1 MLPAARVLF
10 RLVLVVVTVSV
21 SGCVEGDEDGCSE
34 ANDVAQ
40 QFLDEADDDGLAPE
54 SVCQDPERPEKY
66 DALCE
71 RHAEL
76 MAECDD

>member
-10 RLVLVVVTVSV
+10 RLALLTVSV
-21 SGCVEGDEDGCSE
+21 SGCVEGDEEGCSE

-40 QFLDEADDDGLAPE
+40 QILDEAENDGIAPE
-54 SVCQDPERPEKY
+54 SVCQDAERPEKY

>member
-10 RLVLVVVTVSV
+10 RLAVLLVTLP
-21 SGCVEGDEDGCSE
+21 GCVEGDEDGCSE
-34 ANDVAQ
+34 ANEVAQ
-40 QFLDEADDDGLAPE
+40 QILDQAEQDGIAPE
-54 SVCQDPERPEKY
+54 SVCQDAERPEKY